1 MRYSEIIGLHDY
13 FESYYDL
20 TNEHKTYW
28 MRFIPN
34 EKFNN
39 ILKTTVGSLEASQST
54 ERKSILIQGA
64 YGTGKSHASAVVK
77 HLLWDDSGHI
87 EEYLKTLDVQ
97 LREKV
102 RNFRKTK
109 KVLPIVLKGI
119 ANITDNRTFSLA
131 VEKALKDTLKANN
144 VEVQTESDFEKMVAQ
159 IKDNPL
165 HIDWNQI
172 IKSNQELRMYVNS
185 PSDLVNR
192 LKNRDITILKVLESI
207 INKKGGY
214 FIYSKIDKWLLEIA
228 KELSDKGIANHLM
241 IFWDEFSAVLQHSN
255 RNEFLSPLQDMAE
268 LSKNGNIF
276 LYLIS
281 HRTPH
286 QAGFADEEV
295 KKVFDRFHF
304 KDYSMEPITTYHI
317 ISAAIQKKDEIKW
330 NDLKDRFFSANP
342 QLNEL
347 LERISG
353 NEGVSAKNNVK
364 NLFPIHPYAAYLATF
379 IARNLGSTE
388 RSIFSFL
395 NDKDK
400 GFLNFLNNET
410 DDKSPVISA
419 DYLWDYF
426 IEEFEKDNSDKFLPI
441 LEKFKLHIKDIESL
455 GKQYI
460 AVFKGTLLLNALYR
474 MVSVGEA
481 QQSLVL
487 PSVGNI
493 QSLFIGTFCEPDVD
507 RALGY
512 FDKKEIIRKTPDE
525 LYLVSFSIP
534 PVKEIE
540 AEKQKALLEYEDIT
554 KVLEF
559 NPASKTNLTSLI
571 TNGILRTTEVNFYWV
586 GEKEHILRSK
596 LSKGF
601 RKTYSLHLAIFLQKD
616 DAEAS
621 VIKNTIKQ
629 LAKEEDSKHS
639 IFIFI
644 DKPFG
649 KDRYNRFITFYAE
662 SVVARNHNFNDDAI
676 ANQDFAKKVVDD
688 WINSIRSG
696 YVTVILN
703 GEEKL
708 ELMSKIGNL
717 INEQISPRI
726 FRYGL
731 ENLQKARE
739 NQNVWTYKMAQKS
752 IEIFLFA
759 NSRDDISS
767 KTSRGQESYLRC
779 ILKDKR
785 GNNYVVEENLEIKE
799 TADKE
804 HPLVK
809 ISGEVEGKINDL
821 QDQPNFNLGD
831 RLRFLS
837 ELPYGIYSNMIHMAL
852 MGYVLRKYIGKLYEA
867 GTGRPITQS
876 MMKDKTTELFR
887 CWQEGISSSKLEVRL
902 GTLEEKELVETLGDI
917 FSFDNVNSLNDLR
930 WEIRKLVKDM
940 GLPIWSVKYLDVK
953 DGVKNAVDEIFILT
967 KNVDS
972 EIGYDDV
979 KRILEAVKNN
989 KLDLELTLKKDKIQ
1003 QGFIQFLQYID
1014 SVSIFYSDIGEII
1027 DYLYKNM
1034 QEEVAQW
1041 EIDKVESKVKDWWIK
1056 KQTLPPETG
1065 IPGEIKEKPPVNDVD
1080 KIIYKEQVKE
1090 RLMSYSGDLKPILLK
1105 ILDAKPDLAY
1115 LIDKYLNS
1123 Q

>member
-1 MRYSEIIGLHDY
+1 MKYSEIIGLRDY
-13 FESYYDL
+13 FESYYDM
-20 TNEHKTYW
+20 NSEHESYW
-28 MRFIPN
+28 QQFIPT
-34 EKFNN
+34 ERFYD
-39 ILKTTVGSLEASQST
+39 ILKTVLNSLQSSPA

-77 HLLWDDSGHI
+77 HLLWDDFDYI

-144 VEVQTESDFEKMVAQ
+144 FEVQTESDFEKMVSQ

-165 HIDWNQI
+165 HIDWDQI
-172 IKSNQELRMYVNS
+172 IKSNHELRMYVNS
-185 PSDLVNR
+185 PSDLINR

-207 INKKGGY
+207 INKKGGH
-214 FIYSKIDKWLLEIA
+214 FTYSKIDKWLVEVSH
-228 KELSDKGIANHLM
+228 ELIDKGIANYLM

-268 LSKNGNIF
+268 LSKNSNIF

-281 HRTPH
+281 HRTPR
-286 QAGFADEEV
+286 QAGLADEEV

-317 ISAAIQKKDEIKW
+317 ISATIQKKDKTKW
-330 NDLKDRFFSANP
+330 NELKDRFFSAT
-342 QLNEL
+342 QLNDF

-353 NEGVSAKNNVK
+353 NEGASAKNNIK

-400 GFLNFLNNET
+400 GFLNFLNNEIN
-410 DDKSPVISA
+410 DKAPVISA

-455 GKQYI
+455 GKQYS

-474 MVSVGEA
+474 LVSVGEA
-481 QQSLVL
+481 QQSLVI
-487 PSVGNI
+487 PSIDNI
-493 QSLFIGTFCEPDVD
+493 RSLFMGTLLEPDVD
-507 RALGY
+507 EVLGY
-512 FDKKEIIRKTPDE
+512 FDKKEIIRKNPDG
-525 LYLVSFSIP
+525 LYLVSFSSLPINE
-534 PVKEIE
+534 VEV
-540 AEKQKALLEYEDIT
+540 EKQKAILEYEDIT

-559 NPASKTNLTSLI
+559 NPDSKTNLTNLI
-571 TNGILRTTEVNFYWV
+571 TNGILRTTEVNFYWA
-586 GEKEHILRSK
+586 GEKEHIIRSK

-621 VIKNTIKQ
+621 VIKTTVKQ
-629 LAKEEDSKHS
+629 LAKEEDSKH
-639 IFIFI
+639 IVFIFT

-649 KDRYNRFITFYAE
+649 KDSYNKFITFYAE
-662 SVVARNHNFNDDAI
+662 SIVARNHNFTDDAI
-676 ANQDFAKKVVDD
+676 ANQGFAKKIMDD
-688 WINSIRSG
+688 WINSMKSG
-696 YVTVILN
+696 YVTVIF
-703 GEEKL
+703 GGHERL
-708 ELMSKIGNL
+708 ELMSKIGSL
-717 INEQISPRI
+717 INEQVSPHI
-726 FRYGL
+726 FKYGL

-739 NQNVWTYKMAQKS
+739 NQNVWTPKMAQRS

-767 KTSRGQESYLRC
+767 KTSRGPESYLRC

-785 GNNYVVEENLEIKE
+785 GNNYVVEESLEIKE

-809 ISGEVEGKINDL
+809 ISGEVENIINDL
-821 QDQPNFNLGD
+821 QNQPNFNLGD
-831 RLRFLS
+831 RLKFLS
-837 ELPYGIYSNMIHMAL
+837 DLPYGIYPNMIQMAL
-852 MGYVLRKYIGKLYEA
+852 MGYVLRKYLGKLYEA
-867 GTGRPITQS
+867 GTGIPITQS

-887 CWQEGISSSKLEVRL
+887 CWQEGISSGKLEVRL

-917 FSFDNVNSLNDLR
+917 FSFDKVNGLNDLR
-930 WEIRKLVKDM
+930 WEIRKLVKDV

-953 DGVKNAVDEIFILT
+953 DGVKNAVDEIFTLI

-979 KRILEAVKNN
+979 KRILEAVINN
-989 KLDLELTLKKDKIQ
+989 KLDLELTLKKDNIQ

-1014 SVSIFYSDIGEII
+1014 SVRIFDSDNDEII

-1041 EIDKVESKVKDWWIK
+1041 EIDRVESKVKDWWIK
-1056 KQTLPPETG
+1056 KQTLPPKTV
-1065 IPGEIKEKPPVNDVD
+1065 IPDEVMGKPPINDVD
-1080 KIIYKEQVKE
+1080 KVIYKEQVKE
-1090 RLMSYSGDLKPILLK
+1090 RLMSYAGDLKPILIK
-1105 ILDAKPDLAY
+1105 ILDDKPDFAY
-1115 LIDKYLNS
+1115 LIDKHLNS
-1123 Q
+1123 QS

>member
-39 ILKTTVGSLEASQST
+39 ILKTTVGSLEASQSA

-109 KVLPIVLKGI
+109 KVLPVVLKGI

-131 VEKALKDTLKANN
+131 VEKALKDALKANN
-144 VEVQTESDFEKMVAQ
+144 VEVQTESDFEKMVLQ

-165 HIDWNQI
+165 HIDWNQM
-172 IKSNQELRMYVNS
+172 IKSNPELGMYVNS
-185 PSDLVNR
+185 PSDLINR

-207 INKKGGY
+207 INKKGGH
-214 FIYSKIDKWLLEIA
+214 FTYSKIDKWLVEVS

-286 QAGFADEEV
+286 QAGLTDEEV

-317 ISAAIQKKDEIKW
+317 ISAAIQKKNETKW
-330 NDLKDRFFSANP
+330 NELKDRFFSATP
-342 QLNEL
+342 QLNDL

-395 NDKDK
+395 NDRDK
-400 GFLNFLNNET
+400 GFLSFLNNEL

-455 GKQYI
+455 GKQYS
-460 AVFKGTLLLNALYR
+460 AVFKGILLLNALYR

-493 QSLFIGTFCEPDVD
+493 RSLFVGTLWESDVD
-507 RALGY
+507 RTLGH

-525 LYLVSFSIP
+525 LYLVSFSSLPINE
-534 PVKEIE
+534 VEV
-540 AEKQKALLEYEDIT
+540 EKQKAILEYEDIT

-559 NPASKTNLTSLI
+559 NPASKTNLTNLI
-571 TNGILRTTEVNFYWV
+571 TNGILRTTEVNFYWA

-621 VIKNTIKQ
+621 VIKNTVKQ
-629 LAKEEDSKHS
+629 LAKEEDSKH
-639 IFIFI
+639 IVFIFI

-649 KDRYNRFITFYAE
+649 KDSCNKFITFYAE
-662 SVVARNHNFNDDAI
+662 SIVARNHNFTDDAI
-676 ANQDFAKKVVDD
+676 ANQGFAKKVVDD
-688 WINSIRSG
+688 WINTIRSG
-696 YVTVILN
+696 YMTVILN
-703 GEEKL
+703 GEERL
-708 ELMSKIGNL
+708 ELISKIGNL
-717 INEQISPRI
+717 INEQITPRI

-739 NQNVWTYKMAQKS
+739 NLNVWTPKMAQKS

-767 KTSRGQESYLRC
+767 KTSRGPESYLRC

-785 GNNYVVEENLEIKE
+785 GNDYVVEESLEIKE

-809 ISGEVEGKINDL
+809 ISGEVESKINDL
-821 QDQPNFNLGD
+821 QNQPNFNLGD

-887 CWQEGISSSKLEVRL
+887 CWQEGISSHKLEARL

-917 FSFDNVNSLNDLR
+917 FSFDNINGLNDLR
-930 WEIRKLVKDM
+930 WEIRKFVKDV
-940 GLPIWSVKYLDVK
+940 GRPIWSVKYLNVK

-972 EIGYDDV
+972 QIGYDDI

-989 KLDLELTLKKDKIQ
+989 KLDLELILKKDKIQ
-1003 QGFIQFLQYID
+1003 QGFVHFLKHID
-1014 SVSIFYSDIGEII
+1014 SVSIVDSDIAEII
-1027 DYLYKNM
+1027 NYLYQNM

-1041 EIDKVESKVKDWWIK
+1041 EIDKVESKVKDWWISRLPK
-1056 KQTLPPETG
+1056 PIPPESKP
-1065 IPGEIKEKPPVNDVD
+1065 ISPPEPPGEPIDD
-1080 KIIYKEQVKE
+1080 IIKEQVKK
-1090 RLMSYSGDLKPILLK
+1090 RLKDYTGDLKSLLLMIVDEQPSFAK
-1105 ILDAKPDLAY
+1105 ILDRY
-1115 LIDKYLNS
+1115 LK
-1123 Q
+1123 